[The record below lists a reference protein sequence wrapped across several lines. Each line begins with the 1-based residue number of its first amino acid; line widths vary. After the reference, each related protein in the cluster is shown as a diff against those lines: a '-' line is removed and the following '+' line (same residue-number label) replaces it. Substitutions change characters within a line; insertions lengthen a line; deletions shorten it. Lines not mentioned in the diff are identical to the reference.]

1 MLTKSTE
8 TERTQGKNIGKYNHK
23 GEKNK
28 KKKRILLTVS
38 LGINIKQ
45 KIHIGN

>member
-28 KKKRILLTVS
+28 NKKKNVS
-38 LGINIKQ
+38 FSRSVWE
-45 KIHIGN
+45 